1 MPRILIVEDD
11 LSFTALLEDF
21 LKRHQFEVSVAPT
34 IKSGIS
40 LLQDELF
47 DLVLLDYRLP
57 DGTGLDVLRLQWV
70 REQGIPIIIMTSF
83 HDIKTAVK
91 AIKHGAYEFITKP
104 VNPDELLMIVRDALR
119 NIGITSAKTVS
130 APIVEGTTEES
141 KKILEHIKLVAPTD
155 MSVVITG
162 ESGTGKEQAARM
174 IHENSKRKDGPFIA
188 VDCGA
193 LSPELAASEI
203 FGHVKGAF
211 TGAANNK
218 KGKLELASG
227 GTLFLDE
234 VGNLDYEV
242 QIKLLRALQEK
253 EIQPVGSNKTIK
265 TNARIIAATN
275 EDLLF
280 AVRNGTF
287 REDLYHRLNEFKIIL
302 LSLRQRREDFDLFVN
317 HFIAQANA
325 ELGKSIKGLSP
336 EVKKIFE
343 AYRWPGNLRELKN
356 IIKRAVLLTPSE
368 VIEKE
373 ALPEE
378 MMLALELPEKN
389 TTDLK
394 AVKEMNER
402 ELILK
407 TLQEVRY
414 NKSKA
419 AKLLNIDRTTLYY
432 KMAKYGIE
440 G

>member
-21 LKRHQFEVSVAPT
+21 LKRHQFEVSVAHT
-34 IKSGIS
+34 IKSGAA

-70 REQGIPIIIMTSF
+70 REQGVPIIIMTSF

-119 NIGITSAKTVS
+119 NVGNTSAKIVS
-130 APIVEGTTEES
+130 TPIVEGTTEEA
-141 KKILEHIKLVAPTD
+141 KKILDHIKLVAPTD

-356 IIKRAVLLTPSE
+356 ILKRAVLLTPSE

-378 MMLALELPEKN
+378 MMLALELQEKN